1 MTGIPTR
8 PMELH
13 CNGNCGAEFMGIE
26 MESSHWE
33 SEFCFLNKFP
43 HHVIRIKFT
52 VINYKHNKSAVSA
65 QQYQMNQ
72 QCTLAVTCSSVISF
86 RLHTA

>member
-13 CNGNCGAEFMGIE
+13 WNGNCGAEFMGKE
-26 MESSHWE
+26 MGIKSSGMGILVFKE
-33 SEFCFLNKFP
+33 IPAPSDSYQIN
-43 HHVIRIKFT
+43 T

-65 QQYQMNQ
+65 QQYQMNN
-72 QCTLAVTCSSVISF
+72 QCTLAVISQQCD